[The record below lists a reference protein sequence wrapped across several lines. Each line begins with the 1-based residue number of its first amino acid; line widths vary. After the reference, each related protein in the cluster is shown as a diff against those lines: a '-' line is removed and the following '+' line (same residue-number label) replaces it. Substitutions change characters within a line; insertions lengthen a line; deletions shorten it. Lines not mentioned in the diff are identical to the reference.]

1 MQEKLEKIIKS
12 SRDFLEFEDK
22 VNRGD
27 FAKTI
32 MLISKDSDYSFEFA
46 RLLSTLIFGDGES
59 YQKVIAYSHPD
70 LKIYPTKDKLL
81 VADSQEIV
89 FESAVKPIFAKKKV
103 FIIRDIDK
111 GMEAA
116 QNKLL
121 KTLEEPESNVYF
133 ILTTTNSNLVLP
145 TIRSRCVKTELSKLN
160 ESEIKSVIGQ
170 GENSSLAIVLSEG
183 FIGKAEKLARK
194 KDLRDIFENV
204 LSVITDLKASKDLLV
219 YSKKLSAYYV
229 ESDLIFLSFAQI
241 IEDLLYIKSGK
252 SDAIKLKD
260 YQAKLE
266 RVQVEYTIKALTEVR
281 ALLDKAVKEMM
292 YNCNFIVVLE
302 NLILNILEV
311 KYLCR

>member
-1 MQEKLEKIIKS
+1 MLDKLEKVIKS
-12 SRDFLEFEDK
+12 SRDFIEFQDK
-22 VNRGD
+22 VNRGEL
-27 FAKTI
+27 AKTI
-32 MLISKDSDYSFEFA
+32 MLISKDNDYSFQFA
-46 RLLSTLIFGDGES
+46 RLLSSLIFGDSES
-59 YQKVIAYSHPD
+59 YEKVMADSHPD

-89 FESAVKPIFAKKKV
+89 FESSVKPIFAKKKV

-133 ILTTTNSNLVLP
+133 ILTTTNANLVLP
-145 TIRSRCVKTELSKLN
+145 TIRSRCVKTELAKLN
-160 ESEIKSVIGQ
+160 ENEIINVVGQ
-170 GENSSLAIVLSEG
+170 SDNSMLAIVLSEG
-183 FIGKAEKLARK
+183 FVGKTEKLVHK

-204 LSVITDLKASKDLLV
+204 LAIITDLKASKDLLI
-219 YSKKLSAYYV
+219 YSKKLANYYL

-241 IEDLLYIKSGK
+241 IEDLLFIKSGK
-252 SDAIKLKD
+252 NQSVKLKA
-260 YQAKLE
+260 YINKLE
-266 RVQVEYTIKALTEVR
+266 SVQGEYTIKALAEIRT
-281 ALLDKAVKEMM
+281 LLDKASKEMM
-292 YNCNFIVVLE
+292 YNCNFVMVLE